1 MNQVLNV
8 QKEITSAVA
17 KEQTAINQ
25 ILDQRMEMARI
36 EVDTQIS
43 DQAARDPFFDEAE
56 ARANAE
62 VAILSTFERDKRKQI
77 EDNYNLKL
85 QEIDLEYSLLDAKR
99 LLLVQQ
105 LKMNASRLNTEE
117 RFDEAEALTA
127 AAARLENL
135 NYGPSKEAAIQL
147 AESTRQL
154 EDTKLTKKII
164 RDANRAKEV
173 LNETRQV
180 VMKAGEA
187 FADGLGDAVN
197 GVMDALFDKTK
208 NAAAD
213 ALRETAKGV
222 LTTIRDEMTKRFIVD
237 PAKDFLSGLLGGAKE
252 ITPEDIASA
261 NQAHYKQQKMK

>member
-1 MNQVLNV
+1 MAVQQALVKQKNNLTIIQGISEDQKKADQQAVDLAKAKLEVTKQELALQRELAPLLAREALLQTMNQVLNV

-147 AESTRQL
+147 AESTKQL
-154 EDTKLTKKII
+154 EDAKLTKII
-164 RDANRAKEV
+164 RDANRAK
-173 LNETRQV
+173 
-180 VMKAGEA
+180 K
-187 FADGLGDAVN
+187 F
-197 GVMDALFDKTK
+197 
-208 NAAAD
+208 
-213 ALRETAKGV
+213 
-222 LTTIRDEMTKRFIVD
+222 
-237 PAKDFLSGLLGGAKE
+237 
-252 ITPEDIASA
+252 
-261 NQAHYKQQKMK
+261 